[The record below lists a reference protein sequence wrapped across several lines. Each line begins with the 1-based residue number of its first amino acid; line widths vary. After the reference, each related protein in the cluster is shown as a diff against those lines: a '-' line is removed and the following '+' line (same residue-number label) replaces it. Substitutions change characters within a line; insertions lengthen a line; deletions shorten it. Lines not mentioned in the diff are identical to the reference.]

1 MNKQDKEG
9 ARKQLARRAL
19 WGVIQ
24 THGKMK
30 EYLKVGFKNH
40 PSVSS
45 EYVRF
50 LIQNASVGRVE
61 RLETQFAS
69 LKDRTQS
76 VDEVARSALRK
87 GETALNRADEAKK
100 IAQKK

>member
-1 MNKQDKEG
+1 
-9 ARKQLARRAL
+9 
-19 WGVIQ
+19 
-24 THGKMK
+24 MK

-87 GETALNRADEAKK
+87 GETAPNRADEAKK